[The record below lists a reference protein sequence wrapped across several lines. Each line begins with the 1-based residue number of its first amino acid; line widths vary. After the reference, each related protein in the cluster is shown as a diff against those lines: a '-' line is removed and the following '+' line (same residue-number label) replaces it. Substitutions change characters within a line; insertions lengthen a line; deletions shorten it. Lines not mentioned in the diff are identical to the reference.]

1 MGIKTILL
9 VFMASGTLLC
19 NADVSKLTSNSRL
32 DLLEQSSRSVLKSVN
47 AKEPMVSAF
56 IKYDNSDCV
65 GEMQKLGVEVRSQSA
80 SVLTVYIPLN
90 KVEAVSDLDGVVAIQ
105 TGEKVDYLMDFA
117 RKATLVDKVQAGT
130 APLETPF
137 LGKGVIVGVV
147 DGGLDFTHPAFRT
160 ADRSELRLKRVWV
173 QDGKGG
179 THPDGYSFGNEYKT
193 TESILA
199 AETDYH
205 YFSHGSHVMNIAAG
219 ADKQDGNVYYG
230 VASEADLAFSNFTD
244 ESTSIVDALHY
255 LFKYADEAKQP
266 MVVNMSLG
274 SQMGPHDGTS
284 LVDVAIDELVGP
296 GKIIVGASGNDG
308 LVPVHAQKTFT
319 SESNQMFMG
328 LAFKAE
334 TQGFCPIDIWGEPG
348 KTMKV
353 NVVTVDKSTGKIV
366 YKSRT
371 FDASKTYTGKVTLQK
386 PYDQSS
392 GYFDIATG
400 ISPLNNK
407 PNVRMTLNIGDFYPD
422 KALAFI
428 VTGEDGETVHAWTS
442 STYAVFRQQTSAM
455 DEPDL
460 TTSMCEIGGV
470 AKGII
475 SVGSY
480 NTRKDVLLEDGTLS
494 ESAFA
499 DGELSQFSNRGP
511 SVDGRMK
518 PDISAPGSQ
527 IVSALNSFGGY
538 SEGLVATHTWG
549 DKKYYYG
556 SMLGTSMA
564 SPHVAGV
571 IATWLGACPT
581 LTPDNIRSIFSKT
594 AISDKFTG
602 ETPNNSCGYGK
613 IDAYNG
619 LIEVLKNYASIDDV
633 KDDTDESVICRVENG
648 NLQIVLLDN
657 IKNAEVAVYN
667 VTGAMIDRALV
678 SGEMGEQYNL
688 SLEDKAKGVYLVSVN
703 TPSKKYTFKVLNR

>member
-1 MGIKTILL
+1 
-9 VFMASGTLLC
+9 
-19 NADVSKLTSNSRL
+19 
-32 DLLEQSSRSVLKSVN
+32 
-47 AKEPMVSAF
+47 
-56 IKYDNSDCV
+56 
-65 GEMQKLGVEVRSQSA
+65 
-80 SVLTVYIPLN
+80 
-90 KVEAVSDLDGVVAIQ
+90 
-105 TGEKVDYLMDFA
+105 
-117 RKATLVDKVQAGT
+117 
-130 APLETPF
+130 
-137 LGKGVIVGVV
+137 
-147 DGGLDFTHPAFRT
+147 
-160 ADRSELRLKRVWV
+160 
-173 QDGKGG
+173 
-179 THPDGYSFGNEYKT
+179 
-193 TESILA
+193 
-199 AETDYH
+199 
-205 YFSHGSHVMNIAAG
+205 MNIAAG

-296 GKIIVGASGNDG
+296 GRIIVGASGNDG

-319 SESNQMFMG
+319 SESNQMFIG

-334 TQGFCPIDIWGEPG
+334 TQGFCQIDIWGEPG

-480 NTRKDVLLEDGTLS
+480 NTRKDVHLEDGTLS

-499 DGELSQFSNRGP
+499 EGELSQFSNRGP

-518 PDISAPGSQ
+518 PDISAPGCQ

-667 VTGAMIDRALV
+667 VTGAIIDRALV